1 MGQKHNISPVK
12 LYDKRHDG
20 LIHPILGFDCLMRLL
35 GSGRLQSSKLQSSKL
50 QSSKLQS
57 SDTLRQ
63 TSAGLQATKHSDQ
76 NRLRWSKR
84 LPQLQLLRETASWLR
99 SLSCGKTNWQR

>member
-1 MGQKHNISPVK
+1 MGHKHNISPVK
-12 LYDKRHDG
+12 LQDKRHNG
-20 LIHPILGFDCLMRLL
+20 LIHSNLGFDCLMCLL

-57 SDTLRQ
+57 PKLQSPDTLRQ
-63 TSAGLQATKHSDQ
+63 TSVGLQATKHSDQ

-84 LPQLQLLRETASWLR
+84 LPQLQLLRETTSWLR
-99 SLSCGKTNWQR
+99 SCPR